1 MNKDL
6 SSMSRDELEQNI
18 IELTTQVES
27 QKQKIQWLQE
37 QFNLLQQKRFGASSE
52 KDMADG
58 DQMSLFNEAEWTV
71 DEAEGEIAEPDM
83 AKVAPPKKENKGR
96 EAAHGKRSSQRNDR
110 FQTVRGRTDLPGMR
124 RKADRSQKD
133 HSKRADRN
141 PCAGQSEGIH
151 RRRIC
156 LQELSEKRDRKS
168 DAHRKIP
175 KASS

>member
-1 MNKDL
+1 MKNKQLNKEL

-71 DEAEGEIAEPDM
+71 DEADDI
-83 AKVAPPKKENKGR
+83 V
-96 EAAHGKRSSQRNDR
+96 
-110 FQTVRGRTDLPGMR
+110 
-124 RKADRSQKD
+124 
-133 HSKRADRN
+133 
-141 PCAGQSEGIH
+141 
-151 RRRIC
+151 
-156 LQELSEKRDRKS
+156 
-168 DAHRKIP
+168 KI
-175 KASS
+175 S

>member
-1 MNKDL
+1 MKNKQLNKEL

-71 DEAEGEIAEPDM
+71 DEADDIVKISWHIFLKDITDYA
-83 AKVAPPKKENKGR
+83 ATSKV
-96 EAAHGKRSSQRNDR
+96 S
-110 FQTVRGRTDLPGMR
+110 
-124 RKADRSQKD
+124 
-133 HSKRADRN
+133 
-141 PCAGQSEGIH
+141 
-151 RRRIC
+151 
-156 LQELSEKRDRKS
+156 
-168 DAHRKIP
+168 
-175 KASS
+175 

>member
-1 MNKDL
+1 MKNKQLNKEL

-71 DEAEGEIAEPDM
+71 DEAEGENRSLIWQ
-83 AKVAPPKKENKGR
+83 R
-96 EAAHGKRSSQRNDR
+96 WLRQRKRKQRA
-110 FQTVRGRTDLPGMR
+110 G
-124 RKADRSQKD
+124 S
-133 HSKRADRN
+133 
-141 PCAGQSEGIH
+141 CAW
-151 RRRIC
+151 
-156 LQELSEKRDRKS
+156 
-168 DAHRKIP
+168 
-175 KASS
+175 

>member
-1 MNKDL
+1 MKNKQLNKEL

-71 DEAEGEIAEPDM
+71 DEGDDIVKISWHIFLKDITDYAATS
-83 AKVAPPKKENKGR
+83 KV
-96 EAAHGKRSSQRNDR
+96 S
-110 FQTVRGRTDLPGMR
+110 
-124 RKADRSQKD
+124 
-133 HSKRADRN
+133 
-141 PCAGQSEGIH
+141 
-151 RRRIC
+151 
-156 LQELSEKRDRKS
+156 
-168 DAHRKIP
+168 
-175 KASS
+175 